1 MSTPTPTPTVTPTE
15 PLDIF
20 SFQSCCDASV
30 KFRYV
35 GVTGTLS
42 IGETYL
48 LSGGSGF
55 DGCAQVIPYENT
67 GSIYSAEGVTFLGQ
81 DDCSDLDCPPC
92 PSPSPAIV
100 PEISLLSEVP
110 CTCLSYTITNPYDVT
125 EYLAYTDCYS
135 VYQNIVI
142 PPVSTTIICAC
153 EDTLFNEGSLIVVQN
168 GECPPPEETQP
179 ATPTPTPTV
188 TITPS
193 NDWNLCDNDFCLVT
207 YDPEYDLY
215 NGTYS
220 VSGSSLYN
228 SRYVFSGDVT
238 GVIYY
243 DSTNLIWCLSDTVG
257 GTCLLSGPSPS
268 TSVCPDLWGVIF
280 TTGVCD
286 TTTSTT
292 SPCDVFDFEAY
303 FDCDVPVT
311 PSPTPTNTPTQSVT
325 PTPTPTTNI
334 CDYFTGDIGISGY
347 TTTTT
352 TTPSVTTTTTTICYE
367 SSSGSVTYTVVNSIF
382 ICPGEVYGFIDCFSG
397 DVYYVEPNNNFASV
411 NLVTGYTY
419 NFLINNISS
428 CYTFTGVS
436 EISPNAVASGVVN
449 MYESCE
455 LCQYPTPTP
464 TPTLSPTPTPTE
476 FASPTP
482 TPTNTITPTETPT
495 NTPTVTPT
503 TSETPTPTATQ
514 TTTPT
519 NTPTVTDTPTNT
531 PTVTLSPTL
540 TPTPTITLTSTPTLT
555 PTLTPTP
562 TQRPFYEVTR
572 LTEQSPCDSEGGDV
586 IIAQL
591 GSGLTNPSL
600 FDIVQVSGGS
610 YNGECF
616 QITNVASGPS
626 IYVISN
632 NLGSDCSS
640 CTVDPNYYY
649 LGSDCYSLKV
659 SKHSP
664 PQTALDCSQAQ
675 SGTGTLNVMYANA
688 PLAVMETSSCL
699 GKTIYE
705 YSGGFYN
712 GYPSGSVSNGCYYWI
727 TDASGVVTSWGSCAG
742 SDPCCSSSPS

>member
-1 MSTPTPTPTVTPTE
+1 MSTPTPTPTVTQTE

-48 LSGGSGF
+48 VSGGSGF

-81 DDCSDLDCPPC
+81 DDCFDLDCPPC
-92 PSPSPAIV
+92 PSPSIV
-100 PEISLLSEVP
+100 PEISLLSETP
-110 CTCLSYTITNPYDVT
+110 CTCLSYTVTNPYDVI
-125 EYLAYTDCYS
+125 EYLAYLDCYS
-135 VYQNIVI
+135 VSQNIVI

-153 EDTLFNEGSLIVVQN
+153 QDSLFNEGSLIVVQN
-168 GECPPPEETQP
+168 GECPPPAETQP

-193 NDWNLCDNDFCLVT
+193 VDWNLCSDDFCLVT
-207 YDPEYDLY
+207 YDPEFDLY

-228 SRYVFSGDVT
+228 NRYVFSGDVT

-243 DSTNLIWCLSDTVG
+243 DSTNLIWCLSDTIG
-257 GTCLLSGPSPS
+257 GSCLLSGPSPS
-268 TSVCPDLWGVIF
+268 TSSCPDLWNVIF

-311 PSPTPTNTPTQSVT
+311 PSPTPTNSPTQSLT

-334 CDYFTGDIGISGY
+334 CDYFTGNIGISGY

-352 TTPSVTTTTTTICYE
+352 TTPSGTTTTTTICYE
-367 SSSGSVTYTVVNSIF
+367 ASSGSVTYTVMNSIF
-382 ICPGEVYGFIDCFSG
+382 ICPGEVYGFIDCFTG

-411 NLVTGYTY
+411 DLFTGYTY
-419 NFLINNISS
+419 NFLINGVSS

-436 EISPNAVASGVVN
+436 EISPNAVATGVVN

-464 TPTLSPTPTPTE
+464 TPTLSSTPTPTE

-495 NTPTVTPT
+495 NTPTVTLT

-519 NTPTVTDTPTNT
+519 NTPTVTETPTNT

-540 TPTPTITLTSTPTLT
+540 TPTPTITLTSTPTVT

-600 FDIVQVSGGS
+600 FDIVEVTGGTYS
-610 YNGECF
+610 GECF

-626 IYVISN
+626 IYVITN

-640 CTVDPNYYY
+640 CTVDPNYFY
-649 LGSDCYSLKV
+649 LGSDCYGLEV

-664 PQTALDCSQAQ
+664 PQPALDCSQAQ
-675 SGTGTLNVMYANA
+675 SSAGTLNVMYANA
-688 PLAVMETSSCL
+688 PLAVMESASCI

-712 GYPSGSVSNGCYYWI
+712 GYPSGSVSNGCYYWL
-727 TDASGVVTSWGSCAG
+727 TDASGVVTSWGPCAG